1 MLFIA
6 IMSTSNEAELA
17 LLVALDVLLEEQSV
31 TRSARRLGV
40 TQSAVSHKLRALRE
54 RFDDPLLV
62 SLRGRL
68 TLSDRAR
75 ALKGPLRSALLAL
88 REAVRVG
95 EAFDPKSSRRHFV
108 IATNDYGEALFL
120 PPLLELLRG
129 TAPHVSVAC
138 EAPGR
143 DVLERL
149 EQARLDLAVIG
160 PTGEVP
166 PSIMR
171 RSLHREGF
179 VVLMR
184 RGHALSV
191 RPLDEAKYLAA
202 RHVLIAPGGGPGG
215 VLDDWL
221 AKRGKRR
228 HVAARVSHFLS
239 APHVV
244 ASSDLLLTAPAALAK
259 LACAQFPLVATPL
272 PFRIQPVTAILAWHA
287 RSQADP
293 GHRWLR
299 TTLLSRTRAAP
310 DHDDVAA
317 AGGP

>member
-1 MLFIA
+1 MLVIVA
-6 IMSTSNEAELA
+6 MSSTNETELG

-31 TRSARRLGV
+31 TRSAKRMGV

-68 TLSDRAR
+68 ALSDRAR

-88 REAVRVG
+88 REAVRAG
-95 EAFDPKSSRRHFV
+95 EAFDPRSSRRHFV
-108 IATNDYGEALFL
+108 IATNDYGEALLL
-120 PPLLELLRG
+120 PPLLKHLRDS
-129 TAPHVSVAC
+129 APLVSVAC
-138 EAPGR
+138 EASGR
-143 DVLERL
+143 DVLNRL
-149 EQARLDLAVIG
+149 EEAKLDLAVIG
-160 PTGEVP
+160 PTGEMP

-171 RSLHREGF
+171 RTLHREGF

-184 RGHALSV
+184 RGHALSKQ
-191 RPLDEAKYLAA
+191 RTLDEAEYLAA
-202 RHVLIAPGGGPGG
+202 SHILIAPSGRPGG

-228 HVAARVSHFLS
+228 HVAARVSNFLS
-239 APHVV
+239 APHLV
-244 ASSDLLLTAPAALAK
+244 ADSDLLLTAPEALAK
-259 LACAQFPLVATPL
+259 LACAHFPVLASPL

-287 RSQADP
+287 RSHEDA

-299 TTLLSRTRAAP
+299 SALLDQAAHP
-310 DHDDVAA
+310 
-317 AGGP
+317 PPPLR